1 MRGIG
6 SGGLAQG
13 QSAVEGVVLVTG
25 GAGVMGRRL
34 GRALVTRGFRTRA
47 LCLPA
52 DAASPELAVLG
63 IEVVAGDITR
73 PETRPPAGAG
83 AACVFHLAALVLSPL
98 RPEAFQE
105 VNVEGTRNLV
115 RACEAAGVRHFIHV
129 SSVSVLYPWSNA
141 YSRSKLASEDIVR
154 ASRLRTTIVRPSLAY
169 EDGGSAE
176 FMRFV
181 DHLRRW
187 PVVPLPR
194 GGRARKSPVHV
205 DDLVD
210 GFLALPGNPKA
221 AGKVYHFTGGDVLTL
236 REMAAYLL
244 RHMGRPKTCIGFP
257 LWLGLLLAAA
267 SRAASRLTGRAGSL
281 TVQSLTGLV
290 QDAAPE
296 DPSPAEDLGYRP
308 RTFREGV
315 ATLVSLKGCLSR

>member
-1 MRGIG
+1 MSQGDAAEKR
-6 SGGLAQG
+6 LA
-13 QSAVEGVVLVTG
+13 LVTG
-25 GAGVMGRRL
+25 GAGTMGRRL

-52 DAASPELAVLG
+52 DAASASLAPLG
-63 IEVVAGDITR
+63 IEVVAGYITR
-73 PETRPPAGAG
+73 PETLAEAVAGVDV
-83 AACVFHLAALVLSPL
+83 VFHLAALVLSPL
-98 RPEAFQE
+98 EPGAFRA
-105 VNVEGTRNLV
+105 VNADGTRNLV
-115 RACEAAGVRHFIHV
+115 RACEAAGIRHFIHV

-141 YSRSKLASEDIVR
+141 YSRSKRESEEIVL
-154 ASRLRTTIVRPSLAY
+154 ASRLAATIVRPSLAY
-169 EDGGSAE
+169 EDGGAAE

-194 GGRARKSPVHV
+194 VGRARKSPVHV
-205 DDLVD
+205 EDLVA

-221 AGKVYHFTGGDVLTL
+221 VGKVYHFTGGDVLTL
-236 REMAAYLL
+236 REMARELL
-244 RHMGRPKTCIGFP
+244 RHMGRPKPIVGFP
-257 LWLGLLLAAA
+257 LWLGLLLAGAA
-267 SRAASRLTGRAGSL
+267 RAAAALTGRAGAL

-296 DPSPAEDLGYRP
+296 DPVPAADLGYRP
-308 RTFREGV
+308 RPFREGL